1 MMTAKSTTTVTSTV
15 TVNAA
20 FFQEIKEVHQ
30 ELYALLDQV
39 RQYCRLPSPSPGNG
53 RELIDVLAE
62 LRDQLALHFAL
73 EEAYGYFEDPVF
85 VAPRLSEL
93 AGSLRD
99 EHRVLYLELTEL
111 VELVERLN
119 YRGRLPGLWA
129 RVRGRFTQFDDQLQ
143 AHEARENELILQAYE
158 DDLGVGD

>member
-1 MMTAKSTTTVTSTV
+1 MMTARSTSTVTSTV

-30 ELYALLDQV
+30 ELYARLDQV
-39 RQYCRLPSPSPGNG
+39 RQLCRLPASSQAHA

-99 EHRVLYLELTEL
+99 EHRVLYLELSDL
-111 VELVERLN
+111 VELVERWN
-119 YRGRLPGLWA
+119 YRGRLAGLWA
-129 RVRGRFTQFDDQLQ
+129 RVRGRFTQFDDQLL